1 MVDLPRQLNKAKE
14 EQENGGHM
22 WEGLETWSVDFMDKE
37 RSKDIKRVGPEKRW
51 QDFGFGNLQGWEGG
65 AGEELLGSEH

>member
-1 MVDLPRQLNKAKE
+1 
-14 EQENGGHM
+14 
-22 WEGLETWSVDFMDKE
+22 MDKE
-37 RSKDIKRVGPEKRW
+37 RSKGIKRVGPENRW